1 MDFSHNS
8 VGLSSGNLNFRDR
21 SLSGL
26 TTERGDSRHR
36 MPGLPMSPGSS
47 AMLSPN
53 NLLNLYRT
61 NPDMDL
67 DFKDDCRGPM
77 KLARTDSFINRQPDL
92 KMQMAN
98 SGTLGSLVR
107 SNSMLSDC
115 RPGSPPTHSSPSD
128 AALLGNETNFISDPR
143 LIRNESI
150 IACPQYFGGTSRSQ
164 SFHHQA
170 CSFRPSGLPLSMGRE
185 IMNQLG
191 LHDVDRCSR
200 HPFTLSQL
208 RELQHHALIFK
219 YMLNGLSVP
228 TELIIPIRN
237 SVVGLS
243 RIGTGPHPLSNIGWG
258 GYHLGFANNND
269 PEPGR
274 CRRTDGKKWRCS
286 QDVVPGQKYCE
297 RHMHRGRHR
306 SRRPNENQTASS
318 QSPAVVG
325 SSSACA
331 SQVCLHTAPRRATP
345 SSLHPA
351 IALNSHSNNT
361 SSGIGV
367 KPCPGTDS
375 PSGLGGISVDS
386 SMDGSHFQLA
396 FQSAAS
402 GTTGGLSP
410 NDYRYMNGLTK
421 PEIDLGPEQIFFS
434 EASGSVRGISQE
446 SHSIGGLSMLSS
458 VNNSWSCPISSKQQ
472 ALLGSGFGAVESV
485 TVSREAE
492 GQPLRHFFD
501 DWPRSRDPAA
511 LSWPNVEE
519 DRSNRSSST
528 TQLSIS
534 IPMASTDFTAAAA
547 SSPRGKLSLSPL
559 KLSMS
564 RAGDDDPLGVQM
576 GLGVGMGLSMNEDR
590 HQQTN
595 WIPITWETPVG
606 GPLAEVLQSS
616 TPRGCKSSGL
626 NLMTDGWDNSPRAS
640 PRMASSPTGVLQ
652 NATFGSISD
661 CSSGSSPR
669 ATKTQP

>member
-306 SRRPNENQTASS
+306 SRKPTENQTPSS
-318 QSPAVVG
+318 QPAAAIG

-331 SQVCLHTAPRRATP
+331 STVSLQTAARRATTTGGP
-345 SSLHPA
+345 RPTIVLHTQP
-351 IALNSHSNNT
+351 NNAT
-361 SSGIGV
+361 SGVGI
-367 KPCPGTDS
+367 KSYARTDS
-375 PSGLGGISVDS
+375 PSRPGGTSVGS
-386 SMDGSHFQLA
+386 SMDGTHFQLP
-396 FQSAAS
+396 FQSVS
-402 GTTGGLSP
+402 GGTGGLSAK
-410 NDYRYMNGLTK
+410 NYRYFNGIMK

-434 EASGSVRGISQE
+434 EASGNVRGIAQE
-446 SHSIGGLSMLSS
+446 SQSISGLSMLSS
-458 VNNSWSCPISSKQQ
+458 VNNSWRSSMSSKQQ
-472 ALLGSGFGAVESV
+472 HSFLGSGFGAVQSA
-485 TVSREAE
+485 TVSREQE

-501 DWPRSRDPAA
+501 DWPRSRDPST
-511 LSWPNVEE
+511 LSWSDVDD

-534 IPMASTDFTAAAA
+534 IPMASTDFTAATA
-547 SSPRGKLSLSPL
+547 SSPRDRGS
-559 KLSMS
+559 
-564 RAGDDDPLGVQM
+564 AGNGSCP
-576 GLGVGMGLSMNEDR
+576 GVGSNETSKIID
-590 HQQTN
+590 
-595 WIPITWETPVG
+595 
-606 GPLAEVLQSS
+606 
-616 TPRGCKSSGL
+616 
-626 NLMTDGWDNSPRAS
+626 
-640 PRMASSPTGVLQ
+640 
-652 NATFGSISD
+652 
-661 CSSGSSPR
+661 
-669 ATKTQP
+669 